1 MKKRLLFN
9 FIFLLIFFLIGFFI
23 FYPIY
28 TSDSIYISYGLFPYN
43 ICEKQPIL
51 WAWIKIIFV
60 ISNFITLNIISNS
73 LYSRIFKTKPLKNSN
88 NNFNNC
94 FNNCANTNI
103 HNNFSNNAKYN
114 LNDKLINKFSN
125 INNSLLTLFYDKKNN
140 NLEKN
145 IINKNNLQLLIGL
158 NSENNSVFIPEKG
171 LYQNILVT
179 GTIGS
184 GKTSSA
190 MYPFTKQ
197 LIYYKNN
204 NYSEKIGMLI
214 LDVKGNYHAQV
225 EQFCNKFNRTED
237 LIVIELGGKYK
248 YNPLN
253 KPNLKASILAN
264 RLKTILLL
272 FSENNSESYWLDK
285 AEQILEHSI
294 KLCRLYNEGYV
305 NFSEIH
311 KLITDQNYY
320 SEKVQILKN
329 KFLKN
334 EFSEQNCYNLLT
346 SITFFENEFL
356 KLDTRTM
363 SILKSE
369 ITRITNCFISDYD
382 VLHTFNPTKEEENFY
397 GLSDILEKGKIVVLN
412 MNISEYKNLSKI
424 IAAYLKLDFQT
435 EVLSNLATSKYSRT
449 IAFISDEYHEYV
461 TQTDADFFAQSR
473 EAKCINIVATQSYTS
488 LLKTINNES
497 SVKVILQNLI
507 NKIWLRTDDS
517 FTIEEAQKQIGKEDK
532 EKFSKT
538 ISENAKE
545 TVYNYFTNSL
555 NSKNSSITE
564 SINSVI
570 QHDFIFDSNYFTQ
583 NLETFNCLAFLS
595 DGSCILPPQKLHLI
609 PYFKDYNFYVEEENE
624 PYYNNFI
631 YDNIDTSVYNSLIDK
646 NNIYGR
652 YSSKKLK

>member
-1 MKKRLLFN
+1 M
-9 FIFLLIFFLIGFFI
+9 IGFFI

-43 ICEKQPIL
+43 VCEKQPLL

>member
-43 ICEKQPIL
+43 ICEKQPLL

-334 EFSEQNCYNLLT
+334 EFSEHNCYNLLT

>member
-1 MKKRLLFN
+1 M
-9 FIFLLIFFLIGFFI
+9 IGFFI

-43 ICEKQPIL
+43 ICEKQPLL

-334 EFSEQNCYNLLT
+334 EFSEHNCYNLLT

-652 YSSKKLK
+652 YSSKNLK

>member
-43 ICEKQPIL
+43 ICEKQPLL

-88 NNFNNC
+88 NTFNNR

-609 PYFKDYNFYVEEENE
+609 PYFKDYNFYLEEENE

-652 YSSKKLK
+652 YYSKNLK

>member
-1 MKKRLLFN
+1 MDSSLFFKK
-9 FIFLLIFFLIGFFI
+9 
-23 FYPIY
+23 
-28 TSDSIYISYGLFPYN
+28 
-43 ICEKQPIL
+43 
-51 WAWIKIIFV
+51 
-60 ISNFITLNIISNS
+60 NS
-73 LYSRIFKTKPLKNSN
+73 LKNS
-88 NNFNNC
+88 FPK
-94 FNNCANTNI
+94 TI
-103 HNNFSNNAKYN
+103 
-114 LNDKLINKFSN
+114 N
-125 INNSLLTLFYDKKNN
+125 IN
-140 NLEKN
+140 
-145 IINKNNLQLLIGL
+145 ILQLLIGTD
-158 NSENNSVFIPEKG
+158 ENNNNIYIPEKG
-171 LYQNILVT
+171 LYQNILIT

-197 LIYYKNN
+197 LIYYQNN
-204 NYSEKIGMLI
+204 NDKEKIGMLI
-214 LDVKGNYHAQV
+214 LDVKGNYQFQV
-225 EQFCNKFNRTED
+225 KEFCKNFNRTDD
-237 LIVIELGGKYK
+237 LVVIELGGKYK

-253 KPNLKASILAN
+253 KPNLKPSILAN

-294 KLCRLYNEGYV
+294 KLCRLYNDNYV
-305 NFSEIH
+305 NFSELH

-320 SEKVQILKN
+320 YEKIQVLKN

-334 EFSEQNCYNLLT
+334 QFSEPDCYNLLT

-356 KLDTRTM
+356 KLDARTM

-369 ITRITNCFISDYD
+369 ITRITNCFISDYE
-382 VLHTFNPTKEEENFY
+382 VLHTFNPNKDEENFY

-435 EVLSNLATSKYSRT
+435 EVLSNLATNKFSRT
-449 IAFISDEYHEYV
+449 VAFISDEYHEYV

-488 LLKTINNES
+488 LLKTLNNES

-545 TVYNYFTNSL
+545 TFYNYFTNSL

-570 QHDFIFDSNYFTQ
+570 QHDYIYDSNFFTQ

-595 DGSCILPPQKLHLI
+595 NGNSIISPQKLHLI
-609 PYFKDYNFYVEEENE
+609 PYFKDDLFYDSHLCNSNLNYFNDFNNFNKTNFNNSNFCNYD
-624 PYYNNFI
+624 YYNK
-631 YDNIDTSVYNSLIDK
+631 TGL
-646 NNIYGR
+646 
-652 YSSKKLK
+652 

>member
-88 NNFNNC
+88 NNFSNC

-114 LNDKLINKFSN
+114 LNNKLINKFSN

-140 NLEKN
+140 NLAKN